1 MNFGRVFIVSGP
13 AGVGKTT
20 VCGRLLAA
28 NAESLR
34 RIVTVTTRPPRPE
47 EREGIDY
54 FFIDEPAFLRYIAE
68 DKFLEYANVH
78 RRYFYGTPIG
88 AVFSNLRRGIDSLL
102 IVDVQGMRQVRKR
115 LQGLGCV
122 TTIFLMPEHLGVLEE
137 RLQRRNSEKEEDIR
151 ARLRS
156 AEMEIRC
163 AQEYDYV
170 IVSGTRDE
178 DFWSMQQVYSGEHS
192 RFRIAVRPYTTEKW
206 LQLTAL

>member
-1 MNFGRVFIVSGP
+1 
-13 AGVGKTT
+13 
-20 VCGRLLAA
+20 
-28 NAESLR
+28 
-34 RIVTVTTRPPRPE
+34 
-47 EREGIDY
+47 
-54 FFIDEPAFLRYIAE
+54 
-68 DKFLEYANVH
+68 
-78 RRYFYGTPIG
+78 
-88 AVFSNLRRGIDSLL
+88 
-102 IVDVQGMRQVRKR
+102 MRQVRKR

-137 RLQRRNSEKEEDIR
+137 RLQQRNSEKEEDIR

-192 RFRIAVRPYTTEKW
+192 RFRTAVRPYTTEKW